1 MLKKIITAIFILT
14 LLTISLFSVYQN
26 APRSPIKLTSTQ
38 LVPDETAIIE
48 YGAVP
53 VFAKNLR
60 FNHKVISYAIDDNCS
75 QTRKDAMLEAFF
87 LFSDEMKIISFYE
100 TKRDADIDIGCSND
114 YIELGE
120 NLFAAGEG
128 GPSRIINTSLF
139 KTIEKGKIWIYD
151 DPRCDYPI
159 VEIHE
164 LSHVFGFDHSPNPNS
179 IMYNTSSCNQR
190 ISKDMVELINKLY
203 SIEALADAR
212 IDELNATKKGKYLDF
227 NISILNEG
235 LWEID
240 NITLTITAD
249 GKEVQTIDI
258 GEIDIGYGRTLKAEN
273 VKLPT
278 KNVKKIDFI
287 IDKENA
293 VKELNKDNNLVEMV
307 VDSQ

>member
-1 MLKKIITAIFILT
+1 MTILMLAILT
-14 LLTISLFSVYQN
+14 LSLFAVYQN
-26 APRSPIKLTSTQ
+26 APRSPIKLTATQ
-38 LVPDETAIIE
+38 LIPNETAIIE

-60 FNHKVISYAIDDNCS
+60 FNHKVISYAIDNSCS
-75 QTRKDAMLEAFF
+75 QTRKNAMLEAFL
-87 LFSDEMKIISFYE
+87 LFSNEMKIISFYE
-100 TKRDADIDIGCSND
+100 TGGNADIDIGCSDD

-151 DPRCDYPI
+151 DPRCNYPT

-164 LSHVFGFDHSPNPNS
+164 LLHVFGFDHSPDPNN
-179 IMYNTSSCNQR
+179 IMYNTSSCDQR
-190 ISKDMVELINKLY
+190 ISKDMIELINKLY
-203 SIEALADAR
+203 SIEALADAK
-212 IDELNATKKGKYLDF
+212 IDELNATKKGRYLDF
-227 NISILNEG
+227 NISVLNEG
-235 LWEID
+235 LWGID

-249 GKEVQTIDI
+249 GREIQTIDI
-258 GEIDIGYGRTLKAEN
+258 GEIDIGYGRTLRAEN

-278 KNVKKIDFI
+278 RNIKKIEFI
-287 IDKENA
+287 IDKENTI
-293 VKELNKDNNLVEMV
+293 KELNKDNNFMEMA